1 MIFGNKQYTIQAQD
15 KQVIFAVKVS
25 WLFRIIWLDALILEV
40 HSSTLLTQDA
50 WLYKEYSLPEGLK
63 KEDREGLQIEKW
75 GICLGV
81 WRLLGDH
88 LIYKKMM
95 ATKNAISFNG
105 NELLIKKKI
114 VVAERFMKRQM
125 ESKAHQT
132 NLACTLG
139 NSSPKGLLSLKTIHM
154 ARWAHVFII
163 GKMCCNK

>member
-1 MIFGNKQYTIQAQD
+1 MIFGNKQYTIQPQD

-25 WLFRIIWLDALILEV
+25 RLFRIIWLMLWYWRSTALAFWGRKHDCIKNIL
-40 HSSTLLTQDA
+40 S
-50 WLYKEYSLPEGLK
+50 EGLK

-88 LIYKKMM
+88 LVHKKMM

-105 NELLIKKKI
+105 NELIIQKKLLW
-114 VVAERFMKRQM
+114 Q
-125 ESKAHQT
+125 
-132 NLACTLG
+132 
-139 NSSPKGLLSLKTIHM
+139 KGLWRGKWKARLIRPTQPVLWGTHLPKDSSALRLCM
-154 ARWAHVFII
+154 ARWAHVLIT

>member
-15 KQVIFAVKVS
+15 KQVIFDVKVS

-40 HSSTLLTQDA
+40 HSSTLLRQEA
-50 WLYKEYSLPEGLK
+50 WLYKEYSLK

-75 GICLGV
+75 GICLGI

-105 NELLIKKKI
+105 NELLIKKKNCCGRK
-114 VVAERFMKRQM
+114 VYEEANGKQGP
-125 ESKAHQT
+125 SDQ
-132 NLACTLG
+132 
-139 NSSPKGLLSLKTIHM
+139 PSLYSGELISQRTPQS
-154 ARWAHVFII
+154 
-163 GKMCCNK
+163 